1 MGFAPNSR
9 RWPKDS
15 GKMLSRANR
24 YLTSPAGIPKAA
36 ATSSIMV
43 DDATWAMSILCVS
56 VRGEVG
62 ALEQPKNNHLQ
73 GVPESTKGRCKEMAF
88 HHEDD
93 TVTAVEAIC
102 QGTIEALRDD
112 LQARLQVCVRHA
124 VLALCNPENAEVVE
138 KLFESPK
145 DRVQRVIKEGG
156 GDFQSH
162 IPVALFRRLKA
173 LSS

>member
-1 MGFAPNSR
+1 
-9 RWPKDS
+9 
-15 GKMLSRANR
+15 
-24 YLTSPAGIPKAA
+24 
-36 ATSSIMV
+36 
-43 DDATWAMSILCVS
+43 
-56 VRGEVG
+56 
-62 ALEQPKNNHLQ
+62 
-73 GVPESTKGRCKEMAF
+73 MAF

-173 LSS
+173 LSSVSKRQHSKVRPQHRRRHPSVPLCLKMTADAPDLLPA